1 MHDLQVRD
9 LTLDG
14 LRGAVPVR
22 DYLPA
27 GSDPAAAP
35 LLWIHGGAF
44 VSGGLDQDESH
55 AVALRVAGSG
65 RRVRTVDY
73 ALVPR
78 FRVWGPPVLRPS
90 DNRYPAPLD
99 DVLTA
104 ATDLMADGKR
114 IVIGGASA
122 GACLAASAAL
132 RLRDRSAEVPV
143 GMILAYATL
152 HAELPPLPDSVRARV
167 RGRRRIATYTPQM
180 IRRMNLNY
188 VGSPQLL
195 ADPDVFP
202 GGGELAGL
210 PPVLLLDAAYDTLSA
225 SSTAFAGE
233 LTEAG
238 VAAEHR
244 VIPGTRHG
252 FLDRPDS
259 PGFRAGTKS
268 ILDWLGR
275 TARDGRPRC
284 RKGPAEG
291 TGLSV
296 R

>member
-1 MHDLQVRD
+1 MNDPQVRD
-9 LTLDG
+9 RTLDG
-14 LRGAVPVR
+14 LRGAVPIR
-22 DYLPA
+22 EYLPA
-27 GSDPAAAP
+27 APDPAADP

-44 VSGGLDQDESH
+44 VSGGLDQHESH
-55 AVALRVAGSG
+55 AVALRVAAAG

-78 FRVWGPPVLRPS
+78 FRLWGPPVLRPS
-90 DNRYPAPLD
+90 ENRYPAPLD

-104 ATDLMADGKR
+104 ATDLMTGGRR

-122 GACLAASAAL
+122 GGCLAASGAL

-143 GMILAYATL
+143 GIILAYATL

-167 RGRRRIATYTPQM
+167 RGRRRIGTYTPHM

-188 VGSPQLL
+188 AGSPELL
-195 ADPDVFP
+195 ADPEVFP
-202 GGGELAGL
+202 GGGKLTAL

-225 SSTAFAGE
+225 SSTTFAGE

-238 VAAEHR
+238 VPAEHR
-244 VIPGTRHG
+244 VVPGTRHG

-259 PGFRAGTKS
+259 PGFRAGIDS

-275 TARDGRPRC
+275 TARNG
-284 RKGPAEG
+284 
-291 TGLSV
+291 
-296 R
+296 

>member
-1 MHDLQVRD
+1 MNDPQVRD
-9 LTLDG
+9 RALDG

-22 DYLPA
+22 EYLPA
-27 GSDPAAAP
+27 HPDPGAAP

-44 VSGGLDQDESH
+44 VSGGLDQQESH
-55 AVALRVAGSG
+55 AVALRVAASG

-78 FRVWGPPVLRPS
+78 FRLWGPPVLRPS

-104 ATDLMADGKR
+104 ATDLMADEGR

-132 RLRDRSAEVPV
+132 RLRDRSVEVPA

-152 HAELPPLPDSVRARV
+152 HAELPLLPDSVRDRV
-167 RGRRRIATYTPQM
+167 RGRRRIGTYTPQM
-180 IRRMNLNY
+180 IQRMNLNY
-188 VGSPQLL
+188 VGSRQLL
-195 ADPDVFP
+195 ADPAVFP
-202 GGGELAGL
+202 GGGKLAGL
-210 PPVLLLDAAYDTLSA
+210 PPVLLVDAAYDTLSA
-225 SSTAFAGE
+225 SSTAFADE
-233 LTEAG
+233 LAEAG
-238 VAAEHR
+238 VPAEHR
-244 VIPGTRHG
+244 VVPGTRHG

-259 PGFRAGTKS
+259 PGFRAGVDS

-275 TARDGRPRC
+275 TVGDGRAQGRIC
-284 RKGPAEG
+284 RGD
-291 TGLSV
+291 
-296 R
+296 

>member
-1 MHDLQVRD
+1 MNDPQVRD
-9 LTLDG
+9 RTLDG
-14 LRGAVPVR
+14 LRGAVPIR
-22 DYLPA
+22 EYLPA
-27 GSDPAAAP
+27 DPDTAADP

-44 VSGGLDQDESH
+44 VSGGLDQHESH
-55 AVALRVAGSG
+55 AVASRVAASG

-78 FRVWGPPVLRPS
+78 FRIWGPPVLRPS
-90 DNRYPAPLD
+90 SNRYPAPLD

-104 ATDLMADGKR
+104 ATDLMAGGGRR

-122 GACLAASAAL
+122 GACLAASGAL
-132 RLRDRSAEVPV
+132 RLRDRSAEVPA
-143 GMILAYATL
+143 GIILAYATL
-152 HAELPPLPDSVRARV
+152 HAELPSLPDSVRARV
-167 RGRRRIATYTPQM
+167 RGRRRIGTYTPRM

-195 ADPDVFP
+195 ADPEVFP
-202 GGGELAGL
+202 GGGKLAAL

-238 VAAEHR
+238 VPAEHH
-244 VIPGTRHG
+244 VVSGTRHG

-259 PGFRAGTKS
+259 PGFRAGIDA

-275 TARDGRPRC
+275 TARNG
-284 RKGPAEG
+284 
-291 TGLSV
+291 
-296 R
+296 